1 MKPRLT
7 KQFRK
12 DYAAAKRT
20 VLFHKIDELV
30 TLVLRNPFQIPPP
43 YEKLRGYEHTYS
55 RRINE
60 QHRLVYVV
68 EGNEIAFLSCWGH
81 YE

>member
-1 MKPRLT
+1 MTPKFT
-7 KQFRK
+7 KQFQK
-12 DYAAAKRT
+12 DYDRAKYSH
-20 VLFHKIDELV
+20 LSEKINILIRIVSD
-30 TLVLRNPFQIPPP
+30 NPFQNPPP

-68 EGNEIAFLSCWGH
+68 EGNEIAFVSCWGH